1 MTENK
6 EPLVCIREETL
17 QEHSMKITELQTEV
31 HFKKEK
37 IDKIIEDQ
45 QRMEDK
51 IDKLTEAVSELQL
64 QSLKDDKDIDKRL
77 TSVETTVRVLKW
89 IVTLLFGSGVMWVIL
104 SFVRG

>member
-1 MTENK
+1 MAT
-6 EPLVCIREETL
+6 IDETIYESS
-17 QEHSMKITELQTEV
+17 QNGTASQVQNSTK
-31 HFKKEK
+31 
-37 IDKIIEDQ
+37 
-45 QRMEDK
+45 
-51 IDKLTEAVSELQL
+51 